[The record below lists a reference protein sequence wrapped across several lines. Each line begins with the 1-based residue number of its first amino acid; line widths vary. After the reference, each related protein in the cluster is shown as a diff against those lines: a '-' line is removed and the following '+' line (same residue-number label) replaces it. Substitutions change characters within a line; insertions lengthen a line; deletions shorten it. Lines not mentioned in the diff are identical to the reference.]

1 MEENRVKYAVER
13 FKEELSV
20 LNKTIWEAAEIKYEE
35 YRSEAAVIEV
45 LRKHGFR
52 LEEQVADI
60 PTAFRAVYGSGRP
73 VIGLLA
79 EYDALDGLSQQADCL
94 EKKPRP
100 ETRYGHGC
108 GHNLLGTAVV
118 AAALDLKDY
127 LEKHPGRG
135 TVIVYGMPGEE
146 GGTERRSWREPESL
160 MRSMRPSPG
169 IHARSMRRWAVPCWQ
184 TVRRISGFTEKAVMR
199 EIPRKKDAAH
209 WMLWNSW
216 MSESIS
222 FGNTWR

>member
-79 EYDALDGLSQQADCL
+79 EYRCSGRAQSAGGL
-94 EKKPRP
+94 
-100 ETRYGHGC
+100 
-108 GHNLLGTAVV
+108 
-118 AAALDLKDY
+118 
-127 LEKHPGRG
+127 
-135 TVIVYGMPGEE
+135 PGEE
-146 GGTERRSWREPESL
+146 TASGDRDTDMDADTIFS
-160 MRSMRPSPG
+160 
-169 IHARSMRRWAVPCWQ
+169 ARQLWPPRW
-184 TVRRISGFTEKAVMR
+184 ILK
-199 EIPRKKDAAH
+199 I
-209 WMLWNSW
+209 
-216 MSESIS
+216 
-222 FGNTWR
+222 TWRNIQGEAQ